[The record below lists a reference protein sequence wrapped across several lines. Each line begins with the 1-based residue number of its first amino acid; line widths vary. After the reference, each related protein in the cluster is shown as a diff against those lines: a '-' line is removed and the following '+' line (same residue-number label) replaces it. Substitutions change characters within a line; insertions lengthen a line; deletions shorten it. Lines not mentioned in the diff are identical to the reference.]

1 MSLGFSF
8 VLLFL
13 LAVIFFAFLQRE
25 SLHHC
30 CKECMSRLFCLFVC
44 YGVQESRGAM
54 DGGGGSYI
62 EDGLVEGTTE
72 ASIKREYEEE

>member
-1 MSLGFSF
+1 
-8 VLLFL
+8 
-13 LAVIFFAFLQRE
+13 
-25 SLHHC
+25 LHSC
-30 CKECMSRLFCLFVC
+30 SGNLSITVARNAWVGYSVCFCVMC

-54 DGGGGSYI
+54 DGGGGSCI